1 MFETGPRTVWRQC
14 YTWGN
19 RFWPLRI
26 EAWGNLLHKEVV
38 AVILFLTVLIR
49 LIALIDIK
57 KNAHFKQVC
66 FFSRKIACL
75 LIKVAVAFPQIG
87 CVLLKTSSFFY
98 SKHGLNPPIKD
109 GFCHGY
115 FIGISHCLG
124 KSITNFSR
132 FAVAP

>member
-14 YTWGN
+14 YTWGD
-19 RFWPLRI
+19 RFWLLRI

-49 LIALIDIK
+49 LITVIDIK
-57 KNAHFKQVC
+57 KNVHFKQVC
-66 FFSRKIACL
+66 FFSRKIARL

-87 CVLLKTSSFFY
+87 CVSLKTSSFFY
-98 SKHGLNPPIKD
+98 SKHGLNPTIKD

-132 FAVAP
+132 SAVAP

>member
-14 YTWGN
+14 YTWGD
-19 RFWPLRI
+19 RFWLLRI

-49 LIALIDIK
+49 LITVIDIK

-66 FFSRKIACL
+66 FFSRKIARL

-87 CVLLKTSSFFY
+87 CVSLKTSSFFY
-98 SKHGLNPPIKD
+98 SKHDLNPPIKD

-132 FAVAP
+132 SAVAP

>member
-14 YTWGN
+14 YTWGD
-19 RFWPLRI
+19 RFWLLRI

-49 LIALIDIK
+49 LITVIDIK

-66 FFSRKIACL
+66 FFSRKIARL

-87 CVLLKTSSFFY
+87 CVSLKTSSFFY
-98 SKHGLNPPIKD
+98 SKHGLNPTIKD
-109 GFCHGY
+109 GFCHEY

-132 FAVAP
+132 SAVAP